1 MAGAD
6 EEFVLPATVAY
17 HIKATVLQLGSVLR
31 HSFPRGGNPDGG
43 KVLDD
48 IRRSGRMLLIRVIP
62 QVFEDIYSALLL
74 LIMLIPLC

>member
-62 QVFEDIYSALLL
+62 QVRINLSYA
-74 LIMLIPLC
+74 I